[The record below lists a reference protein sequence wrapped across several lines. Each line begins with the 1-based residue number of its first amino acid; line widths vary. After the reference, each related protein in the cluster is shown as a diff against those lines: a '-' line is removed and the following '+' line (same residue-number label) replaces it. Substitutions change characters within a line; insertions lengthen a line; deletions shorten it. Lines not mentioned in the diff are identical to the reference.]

1 MNIFT
6 KQNRLTDIE
15 SRSVFDKVGGGM
27 WEGWIVSLQWADAN
41 CPLQDDGQQGPSE
54 QHGDPYSTSCDKPQ
68 WKRTEEERMYA

>member
-27 WEGWIVSLQWADAN
+27 WEGWIVSLQ
-41 CPLQDDGQQGPSE
+41 
-54 QHGDPYSTSCDKPQ
+54 
-68 WKRTEEERMYA
+68 